1 MNRIY
6 LFAAII
12 ILSFNHVAFALEDQ
26 NLTLEQAQQ
35 MALKNHPQIRSG
47 NFSLSAAE
55 QDVKAARSTYLP
67 QISGNVVGAYAD
79 NGTQIEAGNGLT
91 NSSVL
96 RRGAYGI
103 SINQLITDF
112 GRTENQIEAVQADL
126 EARSARVE
134 NTKQRVLFEVIRAY
148 YNSLR
153 ARALEQVADDT
164 LKARSEFLEQVS
176 ALREAGRRSDLD
188 VSIAKQDV
196 SDAQLLKLQ
205 AKNGVDD
212 AAAILSQALG
222 FSEVRYFTLVPE
234 KMAFSPLG
242 NIDHLIAQAL
252 DLNPE
257 LRALKAHAL
266 SARKKADS
274 DYAENYPTI
283 NAIGFA
289 GEVPFDPTG
298 LSKTGYAAAGINLSI
313 PIFEGGRITAT
324 SKGAGYIAESAREDL
339 IDKQNSLSKDIRVAW
354 NGVKVAYENI
364 DVVKQLLDNA
374 SKSLDLTSARY
385 ELGKSSIVDLAQA
398 QLAKTKGEIINT
410 NAIYEYLTQRAFLNY
425 TAGYPVADF

>member
-1 MNRIY
+1 MKRVY
-6 LFAAII
+6 LFTAMI
-12 ILSFNHVAFALEDQ
+12 ILFFYHLSFCLEQ
-26 NLTLEQAQQ
+26 EKLTLEQAQQ
-35 MALKNHPQIRSG
+35 IALQNHPQIRSG
-47 NFSLSAAE
+47 NFSISAAK
-55 QDVKAARSTYLP
+55 QDVKAARSMYLP
-67 QISGNVVGAYAD
+67 QISGNIVAAYAD

-103 SINQLITDF
+103 SINQLIADF

-134 NTKQRVLFEVIRAY
+134 NIKQRVLFEVIRAY

-164 LKARSEFLEQVS
+164 LKARNDFLEQVT

-222 FSEVRYFTLVPE
+222 FSEVRYFSLVPE
-234 KMAFSPLG
+234 KMAFSPPG
-242 NIDHLIAQAL
+242 NIEYLIAQAL
-252 DLNPE
+252 DLNPD
-257 LRALKAHAL
+257 LRALKARAL

-283 NAIGFA
+283 NVIGYA
-289 GEVPFDPTG
+289 GEVPSDPTG
-298 LSKTGYAAAGINLSI
+298 LSKPGYAAAGINLSI
-313 PIFEGGRITAT
+313 PIFEGGRITAI
-324 SKGAGYIAESAREDL
+324 SKGADYIAESAREDL
-339 IDKQNSLSKDIRVAW
+339 IDKQNSLSKDVRVAW
-354 NGVKVAYENI
+354 NSVKVAYENI

-374 SKSLDLTSARY
+374 SNSLDLTAARY
-385 ELGKSSIVDLAQA
+385 ELGKSSTVDFAQA
-398 QLAKTKGEIINT
+398 QLAKTKAEIINT

-425 TAGYPVADF
+425 TTGYSISDF

>member
-1 MNRIY
+1 MKRIY
-6 LFAAII
+6 FLTALII
-12 ILSFNHVAFALEDQ
+12 VFINQLTFGQEDQ

-35 MALKNHPQIRSG
+35 MALQNHPQIRSG
-47 NFSLSAAE
+47 NFSLNAAE
-55 QDVKAARSTYLP
+55 QDVKVARSRYLP
-67 QISGNVVGAYAD
+67 QISGNIVGAYAD

-96 RRGAYGI
+96 RRGAYGV

-112 GRTENQIEAVQADL
+112 GRTKSQIDAVKADY
-126 EARSARVE
+126 EARSAGVE
-134 NTKQRVLFEVIRAY
+134 YTKQRVLFDVIRAY

-153 ARALEQVADDT
+153 AQALEQVADDT
-164 LKARSEFLEQVS
+164 LKARSDFLEQVS

-222 FSEVRYFTLVPE
+222 LSEVQHFKLVSQQ
-234 KMAFSPLG
+234 KALSPPG
-242 NIDHLIAQAL
+242 NIDHIIAQAL

-257 LRALKAHAL
+257 LGVLKARALA
-266 SARKKADS
+266 ARKIADS
-274 DYAENYPTI
+274 DHAEHYPTI
-283 NAIGFA
+283 SAIGYA

-298 LSKTGYAAAGINLSI
+298 LSKPGYAAAGINLTIS
-313 PIFEGGRITAT
+313 IFEGGRITAI
-324 SKGAGYIAESAREDL
+324 SKGADFNAESARDDL
-339 IDKQNSLSKDIRVAW
+339 IDKQNSLSRDTRVAW
-354 NGVKVAYENI
+354 NSAKVAYENI

-374 SKSLDLTSARY
+374 IRSLDLTTARY

-398 QLAKTKGEIINT
+398 QLAKTKAEITNT

-425 TAGYPVADF
+425 TAGYPMGEL